1 MGKSISLKINVNHQS
16 MGLGFQLALKKS
28 QTISPCEPP
37 SRFKLA
43 SGSTMWSIFGSGVTS
58 KDQETTGH
66 GTFLC

>member
-1 MGKSISLKINVNHQS
+1 